1 MCFSSPLTKP
11 SITARP
17 DNKAGEGWK
26 QSRTYNYFID
36 QERKNNK
43 IINKNSYYRRE
54 RIPFDWQ
61 TRKNQVY
68 LKPNNTIYYLVYME
82 QDRGVQVDH
91 AHPLDISPD
100 M

>member
-1 MCFSSPLTKP
+1 METVQNINILMTREKKKKIPTK
-11 SITARP
+11 
-17 DNKAGEGWK
+17 E
-26 QSRTYNYFID
+26 
-36 QERKNNK
+36 
-43 IINKNSYYRRE
+43 E

-61 TRKNQVY
+61 TRKNQIY